1 MSVFQERVIQT
12 PLLPGCLQGKEV
24 CVSRAQRTISRSA
37 APGMRLKRARLKA
50 TPPRA
55 VGPWINPI
63 RLCSTLQHRLQRE
76 TRMGRALL
84 ATAALLI
91 IAASPAMPQQKTIKI
106 GFISTFSGP
115 VAAIGNDMRNSFEL
129 GLDHNGRKLGGLPV
143 EVIYEDDLFKPEV
156 GVQKTQKLIESDKV
170 DFIVGY
176 IWSNV
181 LLASLKPLVDSQTF
195 TIVTNAGASQLA
207 GELCSPYVFST
218 SWNNDQTPQA
228 VGLYMNQKGV
238 KTAFLIGPNYAA
250 GKDMLEGVAATFKGQ
265 IVGRELTRWPDQ
277 LDFAAELSKARA
289 AKPDA
294 IFAFYPGGPGIQ
306 FITQYVQSGLKGQ
319 IPLYTAFTIDELSL
333 PRLKELAVGIP
344 GAQEW
349 VNDLPNEANKKFV
362 TDYKAKY
369 KSSPSFY
376 GAQTY
381 DAVALIESALKAV
394 NNDMSKKEDLRKAL
408 EKADFKS
415 VRGNFKFGPNHI
427 PIQNFYLQ
435 DAVKQGDEYVLKTVA
450 TIVENDQDKH
460 FQNCHMK

>member
-1 MSVFQERVIQT
+1 MNKT
-12 PLLPGCLQGKEV
+12 
-24 CVSRAQRTISRSA
+24 
-37 APGMRLKRARLKA
+37 
-50 TPPRA
+50 
-55 VGPWINPI
+55 W
-63 RLCSTLQHRLQRE
+63 
-76 TRMGRALL
+76 
-84 ATAALLI
+84 
-91 IAASPAMPQQKTIKI
+91 IAAGAMLALAAGPAAAQQKTVKI

-129 GLDHNGRKLGGLPV
+129 GLDHHGRKLGGLPV
-143 EVIYEDDLFKPEV
+143 EVIYEDDQIKPEV

-181 LLASLKPLVDSQTF
+181 LLASLKPIVDSKTF
-195 TIVTNAGASQLA
+195 LVITNAGASQVA

-238 KTAFLIGPNYAA
+238 KSAFLIGPNYAA
-250 GKDMLEGVAATFKGQ
+250 GKDMLEGVKATFKGQ
-265 IVGRELTRWPDQ
+265 IVGQELTRWPDQ
-277 LDFAAELSKARA
+277 LDFSAELSKARA

-294 IFAFYPGGPGIQ
+294 IFAFYPGGAGIQ
-306 FITQYVQSGLKGQ
+306 FVTQYAQSGLKSQ

-333 PRLKELAVGIP
+333 PRMKDLAVGIP

-362 TDYKAKY
+362 ADYKAKY
-369 KSSPSFY
+369 KASPSFY

-381 DAVALIESALKAV
+381 DALALLESAVVAV
-394 NNDMSKKEDLRKAL
+394 KGDLTKKDEMRKEM
-408 EKADFKS
+408 EKANFKS

-435 DAVKQGDEYVLKTVA
+435 DVVKQGDDYVLKTVA

-460 FQNCHMK
+460 VGKCPMK